1 MAGLLRPGRGL
12 CGGLRAGPPPCSPPC
27 VPAQEP
33 QEPAQ
38 RPCPGPAVSGHPE
51 IELEEPKIA
60 SAWVKRAQE
69 ASERR
74 PHIASQPISICSGHD
89 LLLLLLLLLLLQE
102 AQGLLASSREK
113 QALALHT
120 LPAFHLVFDFIS
132 FHFIFGVVT
141 PDYAILK
148 TPHSGGPHH
157 TAL

>member
-1 MAGLLRPGRGL
+1 MGSA
-12 CGGLRAGPPPCSPPC
+12 PCSPPC

-38 RPCPGPAVSGHPE
+38 RPCPGPAVSGHR
-51 IELEEPKIA
+51 ELELEKPEIA

-74 PHIASQPISICSGHD
+74 PHIASRPICICSGHD
-89 LLLLLLLLLLLQE
+89 LLLLLLLLLFFLQE
-102 AQGLLASSREK
+102 AQALLASSNEK
-113 QALALHT
+113 QTLALHN
-120 LPAFHLVFDFIS
+120 LPVFC
-132 FHFIFGVVT
+132 FIFYFIPFLGVT

-148 TPHSGGPHH
+148 TPHPGGPHH